1 MWERF
6 KNYKYSSKELKFMLW
21 LFGITCFVHSVAF
34 FGGLFSSEFLWFKG
48 LCAIAALLAFM
59 DVKRK
64 INKYKIAM
72 WKGTTTGSFF
82 LFEMRTPSIFPRYK
96 YWYDNF
102 MSPITPAILPISTNN
117 TKATTLTHHG

>member
-6 KNYKYSSKELKFMLW
+6 KNYKYSLKELKFMLW

-48 LCAIAALLAFM
+48 LCTIAALLAFM

-64 INKYKIAM
+64 INKYKVA
-72 WKGTTTGSFF
+72 
-82 LFEMRTPSIFPRYK
+82 L
-96 YWYDNF
+96 
-102 MSPITPAILPISTNN
+102 
-117 TKATTLTHHG
+117 